1 MDGDSQIDKIIGVV
15 IAALIGL
22 ILIVRAFLPIAAD
35 QIAGIS
41 NIQNINA
48 IFGEGS
54 AGTITGLM
62 SVVVTIV
69 IIALV
74 VSVIKM
80 LRDRD

>member
-22 ILIVRAFLPIAAD
+22 ILIVRAFLPIAAETVGD
-35 QIAGIS
+35 LTGDAYDV
-41 NIQNINA
+41 
-48 IFGEGS
+48 FGG
-54 AGTITGLM
+54 ATTLQGLL

-69 IIALV
+69 IISLII
-74 VSVIKM
+74 SIIKM

>member
-35 QIAGIS
+35 TVGSIS
-41 NIQNINA
+41 A
-48 IFGEGS
+48 ADVDVYKVFGGAS
-54 AGTITGLM
+54 TLQGLL

-69 IIALV
+69 IISLI
-74 VSVIKM
+74 VSIIKM

>member
-1 MDGDSQIDKIIGVV
+1 MDGDSQIDKIIGVI
-15 IAALIGL
+15 IAAMIGL

-35 QIAGIS
+35 QIADIASIENIGEIS
-41 NIQNINA
+41 GGA
-48 IFGEGS
+48 S
-54 AGTITGLM
+54 TVTGLL

-69 IIALV
+69 IISLV

>member
-15 IAALIGL
+15 IAAMIGL

-35 QIAGIS
+35 QIADIP
-41 NIQNINA
+41 NIPSIA
-48 IFGEGS
+48 SITGGAS
-54 AGTITGLM
+54 TITGLL

-69 IIALV
+69 IISLV
-74 VSVIKM
+74 ISVIKM

>member
-35 QIAGIS
+35 QIADIS
-41 NIQNINA
+41 SIPEI
-48 IFGEGS
+48 GS
-54 AGTITGLM
+54 ISGGSSTITGLL

-69 IIALV
+69 IISLV

>member
-35 QIAGIS
+35 TV
-41 NIQNINA
+41 
-48 IFGEGS
+48 S
-54 AGTITGLM
+54 AITGEHYPDVTVFGGAGAIQGLL

-69 IIALV
+69 IISLIIAI
-74 VSVIKM
+74 IKM

>member
-1 MDGDSQIDKIIGVV
+1 MDGDSQIDKIIGVI
-15 IAALIGL
+15 IAAMIGL

-35 QIAGIS
+35 QIADIAD
-41 NIQNINA
+41 IDNINEL
-48 IFGEGS
+48 GG
-54 AGTITGLM
+54 AGTITGLL

-74 VSVIKM
+74 ISIIKM

>member
-15 IAALIGL
+15 IAAMIGL

-35 QIAGIS
+35 QIADIASIENIGEIS
-41 NIQNINA
+41 GGA
-48 IFGEGS
+48 S
-54 AGTITGLM
+54 TITGLL

-69 IIALV
+69 IISLV